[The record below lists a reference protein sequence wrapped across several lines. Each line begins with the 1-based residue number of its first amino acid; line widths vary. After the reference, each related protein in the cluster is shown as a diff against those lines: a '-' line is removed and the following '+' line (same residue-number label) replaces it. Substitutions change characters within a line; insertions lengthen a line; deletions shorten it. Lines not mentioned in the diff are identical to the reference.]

1 MLCFG
6 KNSYAEKLI
15 FGPVRLKGRGTESRA
30 AALMPV
36 IYTESISSEAGRGI
50 GCRAAA
56 LDPRI
61 AILGF
66 LRLLSEG
73 LRLGIGLDIPF
84 E

>member
-1 MLCFG
+1 M
-6 KNSYAEKLI
+6 LI
-15 FGPVRLKGRGTESRA
+15 FGPVRLKGRGTESRV
-30 AALMPV
+30 AALMPAN
-36 IYTESISSEAGRGI
+36 YTESISCEAGRGI

-73 LRLGIGLDIPF
+73 LRLGICFDIPF

>member
-1 MLCFG
+1 ML
-6 KNSYAEKLI
+6 KKLI
-15 FGPVRLKGRGTESRA
+15 FGPVRLKGRDIESRA
-30 AALMPV
+30 AALIPV
-36 IYTESISSEAGRGI
+36 IYTESISCVAGRGI
-50 GCRAAA
+50 GCRAAT

-61 AILGF
+61 AILRF